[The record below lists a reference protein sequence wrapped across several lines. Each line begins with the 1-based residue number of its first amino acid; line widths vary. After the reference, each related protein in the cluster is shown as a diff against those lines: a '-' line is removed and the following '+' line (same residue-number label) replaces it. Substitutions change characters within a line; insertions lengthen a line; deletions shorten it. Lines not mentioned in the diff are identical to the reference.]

1 MCVTPSPLLSNGE
14 HVVTAAEV
22 QAAGGHSAWARIR
35 RAAVDGTLQVP
46 RFAEGGPVFP
56 LRDTGAAMLRV
67 ATPAG
72 SGIGTGGDLVGE
84 LRALRVDVQSLQ
96 SALGRPNVQI
106 SNPVSRDAKSDA
118 WEAAQI
124 LDA

>member
-1 MCVTPSPLLSNGE
+1 M
-14 HVVTAAEV
+14 TAAEV

-35 RAAVDGTLQVP
+35 RAAVDGMLELP

-56 LRDTGAAMLRV
+56 MRDTGTTILRV
-67 ATPAG
+67 ATPAASSLG
-72 SGIGTGGDLVGE
+72 AGGDLVGE
-84 LRALRVDVQSLQ
+84 LQALRADVQSLQ

-118 WEAAQI
+118 WEAMQI